1 MTVGDGR
8 QANGGVCGEIA
19 RPRINENNLAW
30 LCEGREG
37 RERREDGGIKGGEGS
52 TGGGETPRH
61 LRRKPSATLLEG
73 GGGRGGGGGCQ
84 QVGPCQASLQHAG
97 LAALQTAA
105 L

>member
-30 LCEGREG
+30 LWEGREG

-73 GGGRGGGGGCQ
+73 GGGSGG
-84 QVGPCQASLQHAG
+84 VSASRAVPG
-97 LAALQTAA
+97 
-105 L
+105 

>member
-52 TGGGETPRH
+52 TGGGENSQTPAAEAACNAVG
-61 LRRKPSATLLEG
+61 RRWGEG
-73 GGGRGGGGGCQ
+73 GC
-84 QVGPCQASLQHAG
+84 VSASRAVPG
-97 LAALQTAA
+97 
-105 L
+105 